1 MPVRVLELDW
11 APPVSEDT
19 GDVQR
24 WHGRGL
30 GGGLRVFSC
39 EGKRQG
45 FALFSLEETGRGKE
59 RLLIIITDFRALC
72 VTFCFLSLR
81 EEEVLVLEILGTGEQ
96 KNVPAVDETLAQ
108 EI

>member
-1 MPVRVLELDW
+1 MPIRVLELDW

-81 EEEVLVLEILGTGEQ
+81 EEEVLVLESLEQ